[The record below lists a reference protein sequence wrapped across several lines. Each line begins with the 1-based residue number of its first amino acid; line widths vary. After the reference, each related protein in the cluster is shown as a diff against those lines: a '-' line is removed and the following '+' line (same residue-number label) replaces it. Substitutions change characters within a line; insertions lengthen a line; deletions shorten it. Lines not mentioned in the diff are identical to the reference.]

1 MMVSLPNLSMT
12 RWVPV
17 PPETPF
23 LAQVDTTSI
32 ESFADDMVDSL
43 GSFLPSLIWAIIIL
57 LVGWIIA
64 TIAAS
69 LTKSILKRT
78 TLDDRLTNMVLGQP
92 SDRDV
97 PIEQWAA
104 TVVYWVILIFTLVA
118 FLNALNL
125 EVVSEPLNEF
135 LQQIFQYL
143 PRIGGAL
150 ILLAV
155 AWATATI
162 VKVLVTQGL
171 ARFNLDD
178 RLSEQTGSSSPFVVN
193 ETIGNVLYWF
203 IFLLFVPLILDALDL
218 QGLLAPIEELID
230 DFLQAIPRIL
240 TAAIILVIGW
250 FIARIVRDI
259 VVNLLQATQADR
271 IGARFGL
278 APSTSRTSTTTP
290 TPGTSATTPGTTP
303 PSAYT
308 ETTPPADADD
318 GISLSKLTGSIVFVL
333 ILIPAVVAALNELDI
348 EAISAP
354 AISMLEL
361 ILDSIPRIIMAGV
374 VLVVAY
380 VIGQFVAD
388 LVTNLLRSAGFNNIF
403 SILGFPELSMSQQP
417 VNTIDAEGRPAVR
430 VETAKTTPSE
440 VVGLI
445 ALVGIVLFGA
455 ITATEILQFDT
466 LSVIVR
472 AILRISARVI
482 SGVVVFAIGLYF
494 ANLAFRLIRNTGGG
508 QANILAHAA
517 RIALIALVT
526 AMGLQQMG
534 VATSIVNLAF
544 GLLLGA
550 VAVAIAIAFGL
561 GSRDIANEQ
570 VREWLNSFKQRQ

>member
-1 MMVSLPNLSMT
+1 MVSLFSS
-12 RWVPV
+12 PV
-17 PPETPF
+17 NEWMFPPLATSVE
-23 LAQVDTTSI
+23 LAQVNTAPLENFVDETSRT
-32 ESFADDMVDSL
+32 L
-43 GSFLPSLIWAIIIL
+43 GAFLPSLIWAIVIL
-57 LVGWIIA
+57 IVGWLVA

-69 LTKSILKRT
+69 LIKSVLKRT
-78 TLDDRLTNMVLGQP
+78 HLDDRIANIVMG
-92 SDRDV
+92 RDQELDTPV
-97 PIEQWAA
+97 EQWIA
-104 TVVYWVILIFTLVA
+104 TAVYWIILIFTLVA

-135 LQQIFQYL
+135 LQEIFQYL

-162 VKVLVTQGL
+162 VKVLVKQGL
-171 ARFNLDD
+171 ERFNLDD
-178 RLSEQTGSSSPFVVN
+178 RLSAQTGGRESPFLVN
-193 ETIGNVLYWF
+193 DTIANVLYWF
-203 IFLLFVPLILDALDL
+203 IFLLFVPLILDALNL
-218 QGLLAPIEELID
+218 QGLLQPIQDLID
-230 DFLQAIPRIL
+230 NFLQAIPRII
-240 TAAIILVIGW
+240 TAGIILAIGW

-259 VVNLLQATQADR
+259 VTNLLQATQADR
-271 IGARFGL
+271 LGARFGL
-278 APSTSRTSTTTP
+278 SP
-290 TPGTSATTPGTTP
+290 ATTQPEPTTSGTTP
-303 PSAYT
+303 PP
-308 ETTPPADADD
+308 PPATPSSGASRSE
-318 GISLSKLTGSIVFVL
+318 GISLSELTGTIVFVL

-348 EAISAP
+348 EAISGP

-374 VLVVAY
+374 VIVVAY
-380 VIGQFVAD
+380 VVGQFVGD

-403 SILGFPELSMSQQP
+403 TALGIPELSTEPPP
-417 VNTIDAEGRPAVR
+417 VDEIDAEGRPAPR
-430 VETAKTTPSE
+430 VQPATTTPSE

-445 ALVGIVLFGA
+445 ALVGIVLFGV
-455 ITATEILQFDT
+455 ITATEILQFET

-472 AILRISARVI
+472 AILRISSRVL
-482 SGVVVFAIGLYF
+482 SGVIVFGIGLYF
-494 ANLAFRLIRNTGGG
+494 ANLAFRLIRSSGGG

-550 VAVAIAIAFGL
+550 VAIAIAIAFGL
-561 GSRDIANEQ
+561 GGRDIASEQ
-570 VREWLNSFKQRQ
+570 IRNWLNDFRQRQ